1 VEARQLTLGRRP
13 LLLGGE
19 RCCPSDDADGS
30 FQSSA
35 IQMGDNKEFQEIG
48 HSGGTVTFSVK
59 VIDGRLAY
67 QVGWS
72 HSRPNAAALFA
83 VYALPQGIV
92 VDDIALG
99 GIGTPWNAP
108 PIPGCF
114 PVFVSSDSSGMFG
127 AECPECHGYW
137 RSRHSSLVCPYCAF
151 QSVGRFQF
159 LTQAQRKLRRALLR
173 DPLQGPG
180 VRSAGRVHHRHG
192 FSG

>member
-1 VEARQLTLGRRP
+1 MNNR
-13 LLLGGE
+13 
-19 RCCPSDDADGS
+19 
-30 FQSSA
+30 
-35 IQMGDNKEFQEIG
+35 KELQEIG

-92 VDDIALG
+92 LDDIALE
-99 GIGTPWNAP
+99 GIGAPWNAP
-108 PIPGCF
+108 PVPGCF

-137 RSRHSSLVCPYCAF
+137 RSRHPSNGPRPNPGTTLRNPERPSAREGSS
-151 QSVGRFQF
+151 SD
-159 LTQAQRKLRRALLR
+159 LRAGI
-173 DPLQGPG
+173 GP
-180 VRSAGRVHHRHG
+180 SPA
-192 FSG
+192 